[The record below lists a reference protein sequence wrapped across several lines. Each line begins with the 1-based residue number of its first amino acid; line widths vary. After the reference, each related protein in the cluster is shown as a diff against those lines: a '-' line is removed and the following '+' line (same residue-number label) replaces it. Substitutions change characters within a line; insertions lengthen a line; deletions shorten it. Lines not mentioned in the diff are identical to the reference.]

1 MNWPLYILKFIKL
14 FFNTFF
20 FAFVKFQKL
29 MYLKFNLIDLI
40 EGMIIGHIM
49 RFTESRYFN
58 NDDLGWLYV
67 SFCHVLLKHTLLML

>member
-1 MNWPLYILKFIKL
+1 
-14 FFNTFF
+14 
-20 FAFVKFQKL
+20 